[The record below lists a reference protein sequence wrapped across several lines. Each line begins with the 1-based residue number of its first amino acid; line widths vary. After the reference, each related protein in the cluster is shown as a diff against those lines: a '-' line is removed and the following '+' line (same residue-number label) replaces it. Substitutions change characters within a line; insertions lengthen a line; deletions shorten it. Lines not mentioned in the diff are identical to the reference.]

1 MDIRIHCNFE
11 NNQIFSGHIQTPLNH
26 YSLYYQLY
34 PLYPHGWLYIQM
46 RCRNWQR
53 SVFISRPF
61 HTQQSV
67 MGIIF
72 VWDMCVR
79 GKWGHCCLLLCFF
92 FLGQGV
98 FFDQKQFFSIIKS
111 MGRAGF
117 VVIKK
122 NRKTDITCV
131 FLSMNFLT
139 SKICM
144 FCIMGH
150 QIIVFLAE
158 LLSLALNLRA
168 YWGAGSHQL
177 VIWPL
182 FWGNLTIKNGKT
194 KSIISLGWVFFS
206 QLHTY
211 TTHWL

>member
-1 MDIRIHCNFE
+1 MIEKWEF
-11 NNQIFSGHIQTPLNH
+11 
-26 YSLYYQLY
+26 
-34 PLYPHGWLYIQM
+34 
-46 RCRNWQR
+46 RNWQR

-79 GKWGHCCLLLCFF
+79 GKWGHCCFLLCFF

-98 FFDQKQFFSIIKS
+98 FFDQKHFFSIIKS

-144 FCIMGH
+144 FCIRGH
-150 QIIVFLAE
+150 QIIVCLFLFF
-158 LLSLALNLRA
+158 LQNSLAWRWICA
-168 YWGAGSHQL
+168 
-177 VIWPL
+177 
-182 FWGNLTIKNGKT
+182 LTEAQAAINWSFDPYFGVT
-194 KSIISLGWVFFS
+194 W
-206 QLHTY
+206 Q
-211 TTHWL
+211 

>member
-1 MDIRIHCNFE
+1 MGALLFA
-11 NNQIFSGHIQTPLNH
+11 
-26 YSLYYQLY
+26 SL
-34 PLYPHGWLYIQM
+34 
-46 RCRNWQR
+46 
-53 SVFISRPF
+53 
-61 HTQQSV
+61 
-67 MGIIF
+67 
-72 VWDMCVR
+72 
-79 GKWGHCCLLLCFF
+79 FF

-144 FCIMGH
+144 FCIRGH
-150 QIIVFLAE
+150 QIIVCLFLVFFAE

-168 YWGAGSHQL
+168 Y
-177 VIWPL
+177 
-182 FWGNLTIKNGKT
+182 
-194 KSIISLGWVFFS
+194 
-206 QLHTY
+206 
-211 TTHWL
+211 